1 MSQPT
6 INDVHLDA
14 ILTNISVAYIQNTE
28 NFVASKVFPDVPVQK
43 QTDKYYTYTKADWFR
58 DEAVLRAD
66 STESEGS
73 GYGISTAAYSC
84 DVYAFHKDIGD
95 KVRKN
100 ADAGIDL
107 DRDATEFVT
116 QRLLLRK
123 EIQWVTEFFTT
134 SVWGTD
140 LTPTNLWSD
149 FSASDPIEDI
159 ETGKETILKNTG
171 FAPNTLVLG
180 YQAWRKLKNHPDF
193 IDRVKY
199 TSAANMTPDIIARML
214 EVDRVIISKGI
225 KNTANEGATAAYG
238 FTHGKHALLCYVA
251 PSPGLL
257 TPSAGYTFSWSG
269 VSAGM
274 GSNVGISRMEMPLKK
289 AVRVEGEIA
298 WDNKVVGSDL
308 GYFFN
313 GAVA

>member
-6 INDVHLDA
+6 ITDVHLDA
-14 ILTNISVAYIQNTE
+14 VLTNISVAYIQNTD
-28 NFVASKVFPDVPVQK
+28 NFVAGKVFPDVPVEK

-58 DEAVLRAD
+58 DEAQLRAD

-73 GYGISTAAYSC
+73 GYGLSTAAYSC
-84 DVYAFHKDIGD
+84 DVYAFHKDIGE

-100 ADAGIDL
+100 ADAGINL

-140 LTPTNLWSD
+140 VTPSNLWSD

-159 ETGKETILKNTG
+159 ELGKETILKNTG
-171 FAPNTLVLG
+171 FMPNTLVLG
-180 YQAWRKLKNHPDF
+180 YQVWRKLKNHPDF

-199 TSAANMTPDIIARML
+199 TSAANMSPEIIARML

-225 KNTANEGATAAYG
+225 KNTANEGGTASYG
-238 FTHGKHALLCYVA
+238 FTHGKHALLAYVA

-257 TPSAGYTFSWSG
+257 TPSAGYTFSWAG

-289 AVRVEGEIA
+289 SVRVEGEIA
-298 WDNKVVGSDL
+298 WDNKVVGADL

-313 GAVA
+313 GAVV